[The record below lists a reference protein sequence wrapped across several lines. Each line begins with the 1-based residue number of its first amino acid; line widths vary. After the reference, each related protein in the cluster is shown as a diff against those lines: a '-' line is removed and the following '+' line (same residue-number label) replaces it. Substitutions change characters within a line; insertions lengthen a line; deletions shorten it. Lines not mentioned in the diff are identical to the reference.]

1 MALTEYKIKVV
12 DASNK
17 PLLNFPMATRYV
29 GGDKKNNKLTSDTE
43 GILTFQSDGRAV
55 EVFVLAPIDK
65 NGQPDMT
72 KFKEDSD
79 NDNAYYQIT
88 TLNVLRELPSI
99 IKSPYFLTDYGIA
112 KTKFIFY
119 ENEQDKKVYSLPL
132 TVKVS
137 YLVGEA
143 KNSPQFI
150 EVTREVKNGELNITS
165 ILHSRIQVHPFKPDN
180 TPFKTPQGYTPRST
194 TPITLSVY
202 FDIKSN
208 NSTTEP
214 DEPDLSVKVP
224 EVGDIKCLTCGK
236 SLKIDLDFIIK
247 VAPKA
252 KKDFQQA
259 LLNLPKFLKKYSSNT
274 CKDLVH
280 ILAQGKIET
289 EEFKA
294 LIESMIYT
302 TRSYTGKS
310 LYNMMK
316 TNFTNAF
323 KRHGME
329 KLTLEQRYKY
339 VEKHFLS
346 NDPAIAQF
354 LYSVPEYPNKNYRG
368 RGLIHLTHFATYV
381 RCAKETG
388 LDIEKNPELLQTDYN
403 AAIESAT
410 WFWKDNNI
418 NNITKKDNSKIN
430 DEILTN
436 KVTVVVNPGMKK
448 AKERREEKLKIATE
462 FIAKY
467 GECK

>member
-12 DASNK
+12 DASNRL
-17 PLLNFPMATRYV
+17 LLNFPMATRYI
-29 GGDKKNNKLTSDTE
+29 GGDKKNNKLTSATD

-65 NGQPDMT
+65 RGQPDMT
-72 KFKEDSD
+72 KFKEDND
-79 NDNAYYQIT
+79 NDNAYFRVT
-88 TLNVLRELPSI
+88 TLNVSRNLPSI

-119 ENEQDKKVYSLPL
+119 ENEQDKKIYSIPL

-143 KNSPQFI
+143 KASPKFI
-150 EVTREVKNGELNITS
+150 EVIQEVKNGELNITS
-165 ILHSRIQVHPFKPDN
+165 ILHSRILVQPFKPDN
-180 TPFKTPQGYTPRST
+180 TPFKSAQGYTPRST
-194 TPITLSVY
+194 EPVELSVY

-208 NSTTEP
+208 SATTDLNEP
-214 DEPDLSVKVP
+214 DMSVKVP
-224 EVGDIKCLTCGK
+224 EVVDIKCLNCGK
-236 SLKIDLDFIIK
+236 SLIIDIEFIRS

-252 KKDFQQA
+252 KKDFQKA

-274 CKDLVH
+274 CKNLVH

-289 EEFKA
+289 ENFTA
-294 LIESMIYT
+294 LIESMRYT
-302 TRSYTGKS
+302 NRSYTGKS
-310 LYNMMK
+310 LYNMMR

-323 KRHGME
+323 KKHGME
-329 KLTLEQRYKY
+329 KLTLEERYKY

-354 LYSVPEYPNKNYRG
+354 LYSVPQYPNKNYRG
-368 RGLIHLTHFATYV
+368 RGLIHLTHFETYV

-418 NNITKKDNSKIN
+418 NKVTKNDNSKIN
-430 DEILTN
+430 DERLTN
-436 KVTVVVNPGMKK
+436 KVTVIVNPGMKK
-448 AKERREEKLKIATE
+448 AKERRDEKLKIATE

-467 GECK
+467 GDCK

>member
-12 DASNK
+12 DASNRL
-17 PLLNFPMATRYV
+17 LLNFPMATRYI
-29 GGDKKNNKLTSDTE
+29 GGDKKNNKLTSATD

-65 NGQPDMT
+65 RGQPDMT
-72 KFKEDSD
+72 KFKEDND
-79 NDNAYYQIT
+79 NDNAYFRVT
-88 TLNVLRELPSI
+88 TLNVSRNLPSI

-119 ENEQDKKVYSLPL
+119 ENEQDKKIYSIPL

-143 KNSPQFI
+143 KASPKFI
-150 EVTREVKNGELNITS
+150 EVIQEVKNGELNITS
-165 ILHSRIQVHPFKPDN
+165 ILHSRILVQPFKPDN
-180 TPFKTPQGYTPRST
+180 TPFKSAQGYTPRST
-194 TPITLSVY
+194 EPVELSVY

-208 NSTTEP
+208 SATTELN
-214 DEPDLSVKVP
+214 EPDMSVKVP
-224 EVGDIKCLTCGK
+224 EVVDIKCLNCGK
-236 SLKIDLDFIIK
+236 SLIIDIEFIRS

-252 KKDFQQA
+252 KKDFQKA

-274 CKDLVH
+274 CKNLVH

-289 EEFKA
+289 ENFTA
-294 LIESMIYT
+294 LIESMRYT
-302 TRSYTGKS
+302 NRSYTGKS
-310 LYNMMK
+310 LYNMMR

-323 KRHGME
+323 KKHGME
-329 KLTLEQRYKY
+329 KLTLEERYKY

-354 LYSVPEYPNKNYRG
+354 LYSVPQYPNKNYRG
-368 RGLIHLTHFATYV
+368 RGLIHLTHFETYV

-418 NNITKKDNSKIN
+418 NKVTKNDNSKIN
-430 DEILTN
+430 DERLTN
-436 KVTVVVNPGMKK
+436 KVTVIVNPGMKK
-448 AKERREEKLKIATE
+448 AKERRDEKLKIATE

-467 GECK
+467 GDCK

>member
-12 DASNK
+12 DASNRL
-17 PLLNFPMATRYV
+17 LLNFPMATRYI
-29 GGDKKNNKLTSDTE
+29 GGDKKNNKLTSATD

-65 NGQPDMT
+65 RGQPDMT
-72 KFKEDSD
+72 KFKEDND
-79 NDNAYYQIT
+79 NDNAYFRVT
-88 TLNVLRELPSI
+88 TLNVSRNLPSI

-119 ENEQDKKVYSLPL
+119 ENEQDKKIYSVPL

-143 KNSPQFI
+143 KASPKFI
-150 EVTREVKNGELNITS
+150 EVIQEVKNGELNITS
-165 ILHSRIQVHPFKPDN
+165 ILHSRILVQPFKPDN
-180 TPFKTPQGYTPRST
+180 TPFKSAQGYTPRST
-194 TPITLSVY
+194 EPVELSVY

-208 NSTTEP
+208 SATTELN
-214 DEPDLSVKVP
+214 EPDMSVKVP
-224 EVGDIKCLTCGK
+224 EVVDIKCLNCGK
-236 SLKIDLDFIIK
+236 SLIIDIEFIRS

-252 KKDFQQA
+252 KKDFQKA

-274 CKDLVH
+274 CKNLVH

-289 EEFKA
+289 ENFTA
-294 LIESMIYT
+294 LIESMRYT
-302 TRSYTGKS
+302 NRSYTGKS
-310 LYNMMK
+310 LYNMMR

-323 KRHGME
+323 KKHGME
-329 KLTLEQRYKY
+329 KLTLEERYKY

-354 LYSVPEYPNKNYRG
+354 LYSVPQYPNKNYRG
-368 RGLIHLTHFATYV
+368 RGLIHLTHFETYV

-418 NNITKKDNSKIN
+418 NKVTKNDNSKIN
-430 DEILTN
+430 DERLTN
-436 KVTVVVNPGMKK
+436 KVTVIVNPGMKK
-448 AKERREEKLKIATE
+448 AKERRDEKLKIATE

-467 GECK
+467 GDCK